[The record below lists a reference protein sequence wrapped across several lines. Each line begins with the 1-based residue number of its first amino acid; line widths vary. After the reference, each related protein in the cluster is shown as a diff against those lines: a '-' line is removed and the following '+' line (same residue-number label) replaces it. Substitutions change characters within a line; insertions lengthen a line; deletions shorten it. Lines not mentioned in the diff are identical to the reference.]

1 MTKTKIGLSDHFT
14 YKKLIKFTFSPIVM
28 MIFTSVYGVVDG
40 YFVSNYVG
48 KTPFAALNLIWPL
61 IMVLGSIGF
70 MFGTGGSALVAKTM
84 GEGDNKK
91 ANEQFSFLVYV
102 SVALSV
108 ILAIVAFVLM
118 QPISISLGAHG
129 ALLDNCIIYGQI
141 LCLSVPF
148 FVLQFEFQSFFVT
161 AEKPKLGLYMTLVC
175 GIANIILDWLFI
187 AVFEFGLA
195 GAAGATAISQFL
207 GGIYPLIYFLRK
219 NSSLL
224 KLSKARFNMWA
235 LYRTCS
241 NGMSELISN
250 ISMSLVSM
258 LYNAQ
263 LMKYIGEDGV
273 AAYGVL
279 MYVNLIFLSV
289 FIGYCIG
296 IAPIV
301 SYNYGSQNHG
311 ELKSIFKKSITILC
325 ASSVVMFALALIL
338 AKPLSII
345 FVGYDENLFEL
356 TKKAFIYFSFSFL
369 FAGIPMFASAFFT
382 ALNNGFISAT
392 VSLLRTVVFQIAF
405 VLIMPLI
412 FGVDGIWI
420 SLACAEL
427 CALTVAAIL
436 LAVYKRKYHY

>member
-1 MTKTKIGLSDHFT
+1 MTKTKICLSDHFT

-91 ANEQFSFLVYV
+91 ANEQFSFLVYISIV
-102 SVALSV
+102 LSV

-118 QPISISLGAHG
+118 RPISIMLGAHG

-224 KLSKARFNMWA
+224 KLSKTRFNMWA

-296 IAPIV
+296 TAPIV
-301 SYNYGSQNHG
+301 SYNYGAQNHS
-311 ELKSIFKKSITILC
+311 ELKNIFKKSITILC
-325 ASSVVMFALALIL
+325 ASSIVMFALALIL

-345 FVGYDENLFEL
+345 FVGYDENLLEL

-405 VLIMPLI
+405 VLILPLI

-427 CALTVAAIL
+427 CALTVSVIL
-436 LAVYKRKYHY
+436 LAVYKRKYQY

>member
-1 MTKTKIGLSDHFT
+1 
-14 YKKLIKFTFSPIVM
+14 M

-118 QPISISLGAHG
+118 RPISIMLGAHG

-224 KLSKARFNMWA
+224 KLSKTRFNMWA

-296 IAPIV
+296 TAPIV
-301 SYNYGSQNHG
+301 SYNYGAQNHS
-311 ELKSIFKKSITILC
+311 ELNNIFKKSIIILF
-325 ASSVVMFALALIL
+325 ASSIVMFALALIL
-338 AKPLSII
+338 AKPLSIV
-345 FVGYDENLFEL
+345 FVGYDENLLEL

-405 VLIMPLI
+405 VLILPLI

-427 CALTVAAIL
+427 CALIVSVIL

>member
-1 MTKTKIGLSDHFT
+1 
-14 YKKLIKFTFSPIVM
+14 M

-91 ANEQFSFLVYV
+91 ANEQFSFLVYISIV
-102 SVALSV
+102 LSV

-118 QPISISLGAHG
+118 RPISIMLGAHG

-224 KLSKARFNMWA
+224 KLSKTRFNMWA

-296 IAPIV
+296 TVPIV
-301 SYNYGSQNHG
+301 SYNYGAQNHS
-311 ELKSIFKKSITILC
+311 ELKNIFKKSITILC

-345 FVGYDENLFEL
+345 FVGYDENLLEL

-427 CALTVAAIL
+427 CALIVSVIL

>member
-1 MTKTKIGLSDHFT
+1 
-14 YKKLIKFTFSPIVM
+14 M

-118 QPISISLGAHG
+118 RPISISLGAHS

-224 KLSKARFNMWA
+224 KLSKTRFNMWA

-296 IAPIV
+296 TAPIV
-301 SYNYGSQNHG
+301 SYNYGAQNHS
-311 ELKSIFKKSITILC
+311 ELKNIFKKSITILC
-325 ASSVVMFALALIL
+325 ASSIVMFALALIL
-338 AKPLSII
+338 AKPLSIV
-345 FVGYDENLFEL
+345 FVGYDENLLEL

-405 VLIMPLI
+405 VLILPLI